1 MTTTPGIRIFLVD
14 DHPAVLDGLTL
25 LLAQDRHIICGVA
38 ATRAEALE
46 RMAPSG
52 ADLVLVDLA
61 LCGESG
67 LELLPEISAL
77 GLPVLVYSMHEDQAT
92 ISRAMEKGARGYV
105 TKRETSVE
113 LLEAVRRIHAGERHV
128 SPRAATSLNAWETQ
142 PLSERERQILSL
154 MAQGETNAEI
164 AACLDVSVRTVESYC
179 VRIIDKLG
187 LGGMKAL
194 RKHALTLAR
203 QT

>member
-25 LLAQDRHIICGVA
+25 LLAQDRHIICGAA

-46 RMAPSG
+46 RIAPSG

-67 LELLPEISAL
+67 LDLLPEISGL

-92 ISRAMEKGARGYV
+92 ISRAMEKGAHGYV

-113 LLEAVRRIHAGERHV
+113 LLEAVHRIHAGERYV
-128 SPRAATSLNAWETQ
+128 SPRAAASLESQDAQ
-142 PLSERERQILSL
+142 VLSERESQILSL

-164 AACLDVSVRTVESYC
+164 ADALGVSVRTVESYC
-179 VRIIDKLG
+179 ARIIDKLE
-187 LGGMKAL
+187 LNGMKAL
-194 RKHALTLAR
+194 RKHALTLIR